1 MIWWAFKKLYE
12 QGLIYKDYRSMH
24 ICPRCETTLAQS
36 EVAEGYETVKDIA
49 VTAEFELI
57 DEPRTFVLAWTT
69 TPWTLPGNTAVMVHP
84 DFEYAEVEVGKET
97 WIIAKELVE
106 NLEIDGG
113 LAGILSFL
121 ENQFDVR
128 LENMLVAKKSSIHH
142 LESGMKNK
150 VIQRKQIILD
160 RVSNQYKN

>member
-1 MIWWAFKKLYE
+1 MVLT
-12 QGLIYKDYRSMH
+12 M
-24 ICPRCETTLAQS
+24 ETLN
-36 EVAEGYETVKDIA
+36 EI
-49 VTAEFELI
+49 L
-57 DEPRTFVLAWTT
+57 
-69 TPWTLPGNTAVMVHP
+69 
-84 DFEYAEVEVGKET
+84 EYLDKS
-97 WIIAKELVE
+97 IKNLAKESVD

-150 VIQRKQIILD
+150 VIQRKQIVID
-160 RVSNQYKN
+160 NIRKQFEN